1 MTLIPLTLKS
11 LSLMT
16 TKSRFS
22 AGIGFSA
29 LLSPAILWGQ
39 AEAGGNG
46 NPAFYQTLGENLL
59 FVISG
64 AVILLAFAALFRL
77 SSMMLQLHKM
87 EVLNKYGIPAYEKVA
102 KESWW
107 SRMMKKWSGTV
118 PLEKEEDILMDH
130 NYDGI
135 RELDNSLPPWW
146 VALFY
151 ITIAFAVAYIG
162 YYHFSG
168 NWSGSRQEYEME
180 MKEAEVAVARYLAN
194 QADQVDET
202 NVELLTDEASL
213 AAGEAIFLGKCATC
227 HGNLGE
233 GGVGP
238 NMTDEYWIHGGTIVD
253 VFSTVKYGVPAKGM
267 ISWRDQLRPQ
277 EMQMVSSYILTLQG
291 TDPPNQ
297 KAPEGTLF
305 ERQAEDLQQPADSSM
320 APAGGA
326 LGMK

>member
-1 MTLIPLTLKS
+1 
-11 LSLMT
+11 
-16 TKSRFS
+16 
-22 AGIGFSA
+22 
-29 LLSPAILWGQ
+29 
-39 AEAGGNG
+39 
-46 NPAFYQTLGENLL
+46 
-59 FVISG
+59 
-64 AVILLAFAALFRL
+64 
-77 SSMMLQLHKM
+77 
-87 EVLNKYGIPAYEKVA
+87 
-102 KESWW
+102 
-107 SRMMKKWSGTV
+107 
-118 PLEKEEDILMDH
+118 
-130 NYDGI
+130 
-135 RELDNSLPPWW
+135 
-146 VALFY
+146 
-151 ITIAFAVAYIG
+151 
-162 YYHFSG
+162 
-168 NWSGSRQEYEME
+168 ME